1 MRFPSLAFLA
11 ERGAAVLRRFPVPL
25 AAGVAA
31 AAFGITAS
39 STFGS
44 RGDVWVRAAFV
55 AALALPATIAVTLLA
70 ETRRWRLGVR
80 TVALVICI
88 AALIGFFVA
97 WPGIDATPHAIRYFQ
112 LSAVLHLAVAFL
124 PFLGAEEGTAGS
136 LAFWQYN
143 RRLFTGFL
151 RALVFSGVLFVGIAI
166 ALGALDHLFGV
177 PIGTKTYFHI
187 WIVIAL
193 VVNTWIFLAAV
204 PDDLAALAH
213 DTEYPRALQVFARY
227 ILTPLAFSYLL
238 ILLAY
243 LVKIVVGGQWPS
255 GWIGW
260 LVASVSVTGLL
271 GFLLVHPL
279 RADPAHG
286 WVRSYARW
294 LFIGLVPAALMLL
307 VAFAKRIVPYG
318 LTEPRVLGVLLG
330 VWLLG
335 IAVLFSLR
343 GGAGIRII
351 PISLALLLFVTLYG
365 PVSPTRLAISS
376 QGRRLTAALA
386 SRDTGAANAREA
398 SGALLFLID
407 RRAAGEIAARI
418 GKPLP
423 PINWT
428 TAAGY
433 GQRDSVASRILA
445 TAGVRFV
452 PRYAAPQYPGA
463 SRAGAGRQQWFN
475 LGGDGPL
482 DVAGFKWAVP
492 VAMGDITTPLS
503 GTDSVN
509 VLARGSAG
517 IVRVRAGADTVV
529 FDLAPL
535 VRAEAD
541 SSVNQ
546 RRVPAERLRLEGTA
560 GRRSVVLAVTQL
572 NGWRNG
578 DAISV
583 AGWSGWLLVAKP

>member
-11 ERGAAVLRRFPVPL
+11 ERGAAVLRRFPWPL
-25 AAGVAA
+25 AAGAAA
-31 AAFGITAS
+31 AAFAIVAS
-39 STFGS
+39 NSSGTP
-44 RGDVWVRAAFV
+44 GDVWVRAAFV

-70 ETRRWRLGVR
+70 ETRRWSLGLR
-80 TVALVICI
+80 TVALVICVL
-88 AALIGFFVA
+88 ALIGFFLA

-124 PFLGAEEGTAGS
+124 PFLGAPEGAAGS

-177 PIGTKTYFHI
+177 DIRSRVYFHI

-204 PDDLAALAH
+204 PDDLPALAH
-213 DTEYPRALQVFARY
+213 DSEYPRALQVFAQY

-243 LVKIVVGGQWPS
+243 LIKIVVGGQWPS

-279 RADPAHG
+279 RADAAQG

-294 LFIGLVPAALMLL
+294 LFIGLAPAALMLL
-307 VAFAKRIVPYG
+307 VAFAKRIGPYG

-335 IAVLFSLR
+335 IALLFGLR
-343 GGAGIRII
+343 AGASIRVI
-351 PISLALLLFVTLYG
+351 PVSLALLLFVTLYG
-365 PVSPTRLAISS
+365 PVSPTRLAVSS
-376 QGRRLTAALA
+376 QGRRLAAALA
-386 SRDTGAANAREA
+386 SHDTSAANAREA

-407 RRAAGEIAARI
+407 RRAAGEIAASI

-428 TAAGY
+428 TARYAE
-433 GQRDSVASRILA
+433 RDSVASRILA
-445 TAGVRFV
+445 TAGARFV
-452 PRYAAPQYPGA
+452 PRYAPGYPGPA
-463 SRAGAGRQQWFN
+463 RPGAGRQQWFN
-475 LGGDGPL
+475 LIGNGPM
-482 DVAGFKWAVP
+482 DVAGFGWAVP
-492 VAMGDITTPLS
+492 VAMGDTAARLA
-503 GTDSVN
+503 GTDSVS
-509 VLARGSAG
+509 VLAPGASG
-517 IVRVRAGADTVV
+517 IARVRAGADTVL
-529 FDLAPL
+529 FDVAPL
-535 VRAEAD
+535 ARVEAD

-546 RRVPAERLRLEGTA
+546 RRIPAERLRLEGTA
-560 GRRSVVLAVTQL
+560 GGRRVVLAITQL

-578 DAISV
+578 GAISV
-583 AGWSGWLLVAKP
+583 AGWSGWLLVAKR